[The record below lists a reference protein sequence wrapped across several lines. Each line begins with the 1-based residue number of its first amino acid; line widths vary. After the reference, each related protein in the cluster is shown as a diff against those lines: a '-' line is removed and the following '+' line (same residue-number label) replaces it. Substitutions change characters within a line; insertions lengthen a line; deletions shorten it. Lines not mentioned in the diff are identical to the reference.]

1 MDERICIHAS
11 AMLRIFALYTKA
23 FGRSSRN
30 RHRCGFPSGRSNSG
44 EFKIMQEGRGG
55 RSAGR
60 FWRRRRRRSR
70 ASETIAQRRHRPLR
84 PLDGMRCDDDLT
96 LTDSLAYFWS
106 PPHYLYRRYCRGR
119 YALPSWPV
127 RYNIGPTFA
136 PLYAQSCRAYPPVSD
151 VQRHSS
157 VSSPII

>member
-1 MDERICIHAS
+1 MLPRCFVFSHYTPRLSAGVREIVADSRIRERSVEFRRIQNHA
-11 AMLRIFALYTKA
+11 
-23 FGRSSRN
+23 GRER
-30 RHRCGFPSGRSNSG
+30 
-44 EFKIMQEGRGG
+44 G

-60 FWRRRRRRSR
+60 FWRRRRRRRSR

-119 YALPSWPV
+119 YALPCWPV